1 LDIFASVNYQLISI
15 DDKALEKEFIDFPKR
30 LYKDDANY
38 IMPLDVDIEQVFD
51 PAFNKA
57 FENGACKRWLLKD
70 NGNTIGRIAAFYTKI
85 ETTGVITGA
94 CGFFESID
102 NFEAASQLF
111 DVAKLW
117 LIENKCE
124 YMDGPV
130 NFGDRDSF
138 WGLMVEGFA
147 SPSYRENYNLPYYQ
161 KLFEKY
167 GFTPEIGQTT
177 SLIEKESFNF
187 ERFSKLATRVMNNPA
202 YTFDYIHKD
211 NLEKYAKDFIE
222 IYNQAWAFHENFVPM
237 TMDKIM
243 VRMKQMKPIL
253 IEQLNVFAY
262 HDGKPVGFY
271 INVLDVNQIFKHV
284 NGKMNLL
291 GKLKFLYY
299 KRFVKRVR
307 GIVFGVIPTHHN
319 LGIEVAMIMHFRAA
333 LIKDRF
339 NQNELAW
346 VGDFNPKMLSMFE
359 SMGAKPVKKHIT
371 YRYNFTN

>member
-1 LDIFASVNYQLISI
+1 MDIFATVKYQLISI
-15 DDKALEKEFIDFPKR
+15 DEKAAAKEFIDFPKR
-30 LYKDDANY
+30 LYKGDANY

-70 NGNTIGRIAAFYTKI
+70 NGNTIGRIAAFYSKI

-102 NFEAASQLF
+102 DFDAASQLF
-111 DVAKLW
+111 DAAKLW
-117 LIENKCE
+117 LLENQCE

-147 SPSYRENYNLPYYQ
+147 SPSYRENYNFPYYRS
-161 KLFEKY
+161 LFERY

-253 IEQLNVFAY
+253 IEELNVFAY

-299 KRFVKRVR
+299 KGFVKRVR

-371 YRYNFTN
+371 YRYNFTK

>member
-1 LDIFASVNYQLISI
+1 MDIFAGVKYQLISI
-15 DDKALEKEFIDFPKR
+15 DETATAKEFIDFPKR
-30 LYKDDANY
+30 LYKGDANY

-70 NGNTIGRIAAFYTKI
+70 NGNTIGRIAAFYNKI
-85 ETTGVITGA
+85 ETTAVITGA
-94 CGFFESID
+94 CGFFECID
-102 NFEAASQLF
+102 DFDAASQLF

-117 LIENKCE
+117 LLENKCE

-147 SPSYRENYNLPYYQ
+147 SPSYRENYNFPYYQ
-161 KLFEKY
+161 SLFEKY

-253 IEQLNVFAY
+253 IEELNIFAY

-307 GIVFGVIPTHHN
+307 GIVFGVVPTHHN
-319 LGIEVAMIMHFRAA
+319 LGVEVAMIMHFRAA
-333 LIKDRF
+333 LIKDRYI
-339 NQNELAW
+339 QNELAW

-359 SMGAKPVKKHIT
+359 SMGAKPIKKHIT
-371 YRYNFTN
+371 YRYNFTK

>member
-1 LDIFASVNYQLISI
+1 LDIFATVKYQLISI
-15 DDKALEKEFIDFPKR
+15 DEKAAAKEFIDFPKR
-30 LYKDDANY
+30 LYKGDANY

-70 NGNTIGRIAAFYTKI
+70 NGNTIGRIAAFYSKI

-102 NFEAASQLF
+102 DFDATSQLF
-111 DVAKLW
+111 DAAKLW
-117 LIENKCE
+117 LLENQCE

-147 SPSYRENYNLPYYQ
+147 SPSYRENYNFPYYRS
-161 KLFEKY
+161 LFERY

-253 IEQLNVFAY
+253 IEELNVFAY

-299 KRFVKRVR
+299 KGFVKRVR

-371 YRYNFTN
+371 YRYNFTK

>member
-307 GIVFGVIPTHHN
+307 GLVFGVIPTHHN

>member
-1 LDIFASVNYQLISI
+1 MDIFALVKYDLISVEG
-15 DDKALEKEFIDFPKR
+15 KALSKEFTDFPKS
-30 LYKDDANY
+30 LYAGDKNY

-57 FENGACKRWLLKD
+57 FENGECKRWLLKD
-70 NGNTIGRIAAFYTKI
+70 HGKTIGRIAAFYSKI
-85 ETTGVITGA
+85 ENTAVITGA
-94 CGFFESID
+94 CGFFECINSFD
-102 NFEAASQLF
+102 AASQLF
-111 DVAKLW
+111 DTAKHW

-161 KLFEKY
+161 NLFETY
-167 GFTPEIGQTT
+167 GFTSEIGQTT

-187 ERFSKLATRVMNNPA
+187 ERFSKLATRVMANPA

-253 IEQLNVFAY
+253 IEKLNVFAY

-299 KRFVKRVR
+299 KGFVKRVR
-307 GIVFGVIPTHHN
+307 GIVFGVIPAHHN
-319 LGIEVAMIMHFRAA
+319 LGVEVAMIMHFRAA
-333 LIKDRF
+333 LIQDRY

-359 SMGAKPVKKHIT
+359 SMGAKPIKKHIT
-371 YRYNFTN
+371 YRYNFN